1 MSAIIVLVLRI
12 LLAACLYT
20 FLFLAIF
27 KIWGNT
33 FNPAKRD
40 LEMQIPKI
48 ILKNIEDGKEH
59 LPGKSEI
66 FIGRE
71 IRNDVIVEDEAVS
84 ATHAKIYFKNE
95 NWLIEDLESTNGT
108 YLNDQRIYTPSVL
121 LNGDVI
127 AIGQASLE
135 ISFSEEKSE

>member
-1 MSAIIVLVLRI
+1 MSAVIVLVLRV
-12 LLAACLYT
+12 LLAVCLYT

-40 LEMQIPKI
+40 FETQIPKI
-48 ILKNIEDGKEH
+48 LFKNIEDGKEH
-59 LPGKSEI
+59 LPGKLEI

-71 IRNDVIVEDEAVS
+71 IRNNIIVEDEAVS
-84 ATHAKIYFKNE
+84 STHARIYFKNE

-108 YLNDQRIYTPSVL
+108 FLNNQRIFTPSVL

-127 AIGQASLE
+127 SIGQTSLE
-135 ISFSEEKSE
+135 ISFSKKKPE